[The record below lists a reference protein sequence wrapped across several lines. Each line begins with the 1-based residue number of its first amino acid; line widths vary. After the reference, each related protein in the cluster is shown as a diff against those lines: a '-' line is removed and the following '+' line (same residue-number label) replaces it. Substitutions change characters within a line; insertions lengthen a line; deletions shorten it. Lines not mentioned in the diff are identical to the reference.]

1 MSKFK
6 RIYKTIQKNIFVVLL
21 VATISVVLS
30 VGYVT
35 IYTSPTYSATA
46 KVLVHNGN
54 LNEINAEN
62 GVETKISATDTCLE
76 IFNSPDIFAF
86 LKSSVLSDITY
97 TAEELQN
104 MVKVTAEGKGSLVFY
119 VTSTCDNPEDAV
131 RITRDYS
138 NMMYSYITQFVM
150 SASVN
155 PLYIDTVA
163 TPNTP
168 DVALTVILSLLAGA
182 LLGSVATVVLSF
194 SNRRLKNANDFKSRY
209 SVKVLGVVPDF
220 ENEGGKNNGR

>member
-1 MSKFK
+1 MSKLNKMF
-6 RIYKTIQKNIFVVLL
+6 KTIQKNIFIVLL
-21 VATISVVLS
+21 VAAISVVLS
-30 VGYVT
+30 VGYIT
-35 IYTSPTYSATA
+35 IYMSPTYSATA

-86 LKSSVLSDITY
+86 LKSNIMSELPYTSEQLNDI
-97 TAEELQN
+97 
-104 MVKVTAEGKGSLVFY
+104 VKVTAEGDDSLVFY

-138 NMMYSYITQFVM
+138 NMMYSYIAQFVI
-150 SASVN
+150 SASIN
-155 PLYIDTVA
+155 PLYIDTLA
-163 TPNTP
+163 TQNTP
-168 DVALTVILSLLAGA
+168 DITLTVILSLLAGA
-182 LLGSVATVVLSF
+182 LLGAVGAVVLSL

-209 SVKVLGVVPDF
+209 SVKILGVVPNF
-220 ENEGGKNNGR
+220 ENEGGKNSGR

>member
-6 RIYKTIQKNIFVVLL
+6 QICKTIQKNIFVVLL

-86 LKSSVLSDITY
+86 LKSNVMSELPYTSEQLNDII
-97 TAEELQN
+97 
-104 MVKVTAEGKGSLVFY
+104 KVTAEGDDSLVFY
-119 VTSTCDNPEDAV
+119 VTSICDNPEDAV
-131 RITRDYS
+131 KITRDYS
-138 NMMYSYITQFVM
+138 NMMYSYIAQFVNR
-150 SASVN
+150 AFVN

-163 TPNTP
+163 TPIKP
-168 DVALTVILSLLAGA
+168 DVTLTVILSLLAGA
-182 LLGSVATVVLSF
+182 LLGAVGTIVLSH

-209 SVKVLGVVPDF
+209 SVKILGVVPNF
-220 ENEGGKNNGR
+220 ENEGGKNSGR